1 MKKVVLLSLLC
12 CSLFSCNKEQVS
24 PNGKITLTYSNENQS
39 HSFHLTY
46 TDAQGKH
53 DVLNLPAI
61 GLLTAN
67 GGGKNLELK
76 SISDAQAIGTVTQ
89 CSETGHAVGLAC
101 GETEI
106 LVHAGIDT
114 VQMAGR
120 GFSLS
125 VKPGENVKTGQP
137 LLVMDAAMVRASGYS
152 PVVVTIVTDTPG
164 KVSFSDKTEIH
175 GGETLF
181 TVSLP

>member
-1 MKKVVLLSLLC
+1 MGLFQNFRKAVKETQSTGNTFSAAACLSGHIVPMEKLPDPAFAEGILGPC
-12 CSLFSCNKEQVS
+12 AGIEPPEDAGECRILS
-24 PNGKITLTYSNENQS
+24 PA
-39 HSFHLTY
+39 
-46 TDAQGKH
+46 D
-53 DVLNLPAI
+53 
-61 GLLTAN
+61 
-67 GGGKNLELK
+67 
-76 SISDAQAIGTVTQ
+76 GTVTQ

-101 GETEI
+101 RETEI

-137 LLVMDAAMVRASGYS
+137 LLVMDAAMVRAAGYS
-152 PVVVTIVTDTPG
+152 PVVVTVVTDTPG
-164 KVSFSDKTEIH
+164 KISFSDKTEIH